1 MIDGELLNCF
11 MAYNEKLADRIR
23 ETLVDVPK
31 VEEKFMFGGVC
42 FMVDGKMCIGVVKD
56 EMMCRIDPEMEDTV
70 LEKTGCRQMDFTHR
84 PMKGY
89 VYVSDEGMKKKK
101 DLEYWVGLC
110 LEFNSKAKAS
120 KKKKKS

>member
-1 MIDGELLNCF
+1 
-11 MAYNEKLADRIR
+11 MAFNEKLADRIR
-23 ETLVDVPK
+23 EALMDIPK

-56 EMMCRIDPEMEDTV
+56 EMMCRIDPEMEDTA
-70 LEKTGCRQMDFTHR
+70 LEKPGCRQMDFTHR

-110 LEFNSKAKAS
+110 LEFNSKAKPA
-120 KKKKKS
+120 KKKKK